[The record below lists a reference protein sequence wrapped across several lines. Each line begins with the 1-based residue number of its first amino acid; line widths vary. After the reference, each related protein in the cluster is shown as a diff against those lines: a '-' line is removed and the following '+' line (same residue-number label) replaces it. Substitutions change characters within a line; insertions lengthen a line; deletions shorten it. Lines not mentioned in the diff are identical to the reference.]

1 VHIRRNTRD
10 LREIVKYFQAVT
22 FIAPFLSWCKVTF
35 LWHINDTPLH
45 CIDAVV
51 WDGVNSCSVRQGMDN
66 VVIAVAFFG
75 LKAKYIAVIFGETHG
90 GYLSIS
96 SEF

>member
-1 VHIRRNTRD
+1 
-10 LREIVKYFQAVT
+10 VT
-22 FIAPFLSWCKVTF
+22 FITPLLFWTEVSFLR
-35 LWHINDTPLH
+35 HINDTPLH
-45 CIDAVV
+45 RIYAVV
-51 WDGVNSCSVRQGMDN
+51 WDIVNKCPVRQGMDN